1 MYKSLIVSH
10 LLLVLF
16 TLLSGCTKQN
26 IEIEG
31 LETSTA
37 KAKIINASIVNNQL
51 ILDGTDLDGVTKVQI
66 TGPSSFDETFQIES
80 KNQSQLIANGLKNI
94 SFVIGAVFSVI
105 ISDAYGAATFQVTF
119 TLQDGAVTTSKI
131 VDGAVTAEKLHD
143 MGANNGDTLVYNNAI
158 MKWEAKPLSGL
169 NYRGSWDANTNTP
182 SLADGGANTSPLSGD
197 YYVIGTTGTTNID
210 GINTWSSGDW
220 IIFNGTAWDKISNSS
235 TITSFNSR
243 QGAVLPMANDYTW
256 NQIDKTVSSIN
267 DIANVDTSGAIA
279 GKILKFDGTNW
290 VVGDDENSGG
300 AGSVTSTEIQ
310 DGTVS
315 NADLAG
321 SIDQSKI
328 TNLTT
333 DLASKLPLDGS
344 SSMTGNL
351 DMGTNAI
358 VNVGNIDGVDVSAL
372 KTQSDT
378 NLSNIASNTTG
389 KADKPSVTCTG
400 TDKIQW
406 NGTSFTCVTDVD
418 LNTNAGT
425 ICSSG
430 EYLDGNGTCITM
442 DKSAVSLSNVDD
454 VQQMPLSYLD
464 TDTTLALNSDTKVS
478 SQKAVKTYVDT
489 ALANNNVSTITGD
502 LATNISGT
510 VSVTAGTNT
519 VTGSAT
525 SFLTDLSVGDAI
537 KIDSEIFTITA
548 IASNTSLTLDS
559 NHIAGASGVT
569 ATKDSTI
576 LSIRSGDN
584 QELAIFDS
592 TGNLGI
598 KTSNPQADLHV
609 VGDLRVSQSLGLNGA
624 TQYDGGALNIKSTS
638 RSGPGTG
645 INLSGLTGGDNRAI
659 GYISSEDNSNNRY
672 ILRLVGDSTGSSVET
687 FTATSS
693 GNVGIGT
700 ITPSSKLQVD
710 GTVTATAFVGD
721 GSGLTG
727 IAASTNDA
735 NSLNFAQGAN
745 RVIDVDRATTGAG
758 NNLSIISGGAQTG
771 STDQNG
777 GDLILSSGTS
787 TGTGE
792 SKIEFKTSQ
801 AGSSGTT
808 DNSPTTA
815 MAILG
820 NGNVGI
826 GTTDPKSNLHIH
838 NSGSAISRIRMTN
851 STTTDA
857 TARGL
862 YLMQNGNDMSL
873 WNNEAGDFILGT
885 GGQTSA
891 SEAMRISSSGNI
903 GIGTTT
909 PDEPLHIVKETE
921 TATISIDTN
930 KDASGGS
937 GIELNR
943 SRGTKAAK
951 TAVLANDLLGN
962 IEFQG
967 YGGTTYVKG
976 AQIEAQVETGT
987 ISDSSLATS
996 LRFSTRASGD
1006 ADTSVRMEIQDTGD
1020 VLVENKL
1027 IVGPSDSTADA
1038 QLHIAN
1044 DQDATTE
1051 LRIDNTNESTSLNH
1065 LAVSLYN
1072 GSSKEAS
1079 MENNNNTK
1087 VLNIGQ
1093 HRTGGN
1099 LVLST
1104 EGTDV
1109 LTIDES
1115 QNVGIG
1121 ISNPTEKLEV
1131 TGNIKATA
1139 FYGDGSNLTGISSA
1153 NSTNTN
1159 DLVLGADTNSDNNGD
1174 ISFQTGLSTKMV
1186 IRNNGNVG
1194 IGTTSPQG
1202 KLHTVATSLTDVTID
1217 ERTSTSNNSLL
1228 TAKILKSTTSA
1239 DMINGFG
1246 ASFRIDI
1253 EDSAGVNNPIGFFGG
1268 LRDGADNSGAL
1279 IFATY
1284 DSGTASERM
1293 RVNAAGNVGIGTTTP
1308 TTQLEVKKD
1317 QNTNTYIRVDNST
1330 NNTAASAGFYATS
1343 SAGTGVSMVVHPP
1356 SYTTIVDRA
1365 NRAAIGTDTAIDGL
1379 TIGTSKAS
1387 SDIRFEVGG
1396 VGASAEKMRIT
1407 SAGNVGIGTTS
1418 PSSKLSLEV
1427 SEAGDTSP
1435 VNASFSNT
1443 DATGRAFISVDADT
1457 TRGGLVVNGSG
1468 MSDTTS
1474 FSIPNKVTLWAAGN
1488 SSGLDIR
1495 ADGTQPVSIITSGLE
1510 RMIVNGS
1517 GNVGIGTNSPTEK
1530 LQVNGVIHST
1540 SGGIK
1545 FPDGTVQTTAGGGG
1559 GGSATLTLENKT
1571 ATYNVLAADNGKVFT
1586 ASNGITYN
1594 LPSAVTAG
1602 SGFNIYFKRT
1612 GTNNITIDADGSE
1625 LIDGQ
1630 PVQILGSQYASAHI
1644 VSDGSNWIII
1654 NKAGTVSSCVA
1665 PDATFSYT
1673 GSDQSIVVPSG
1684 CSKMEVKAWGAGGGG
1699 GYNSKPGG
1707 AGGFTHAQVP
1717 VTGGDT
1723 LIVVVGQAGVKAA
1736 STTPAGETQGYGNA
1750 GVAYA
1755 GVACATGHG
1764 GGLSGVFKTSFTRSN
1779 ALVIAG
1785 GGGGGSGYGTG
1796 GYGGNDPTY
1805 SGGQSSDMTGLDGTG
1820 IYTGGGGSGYDGGT
1834 MATNQHGTY
1843 PPGRGGSKYIHP
1855 SGTEIETAY
1864 TAVGTRAAPKNV
1876 DPDYPGGNVAEAGEG
1891 NASTSYNCSS
1901 HAQAGN
1907 GYVVIKWVP

>member
-1 MYKSLIVSH
+1 MHKSLIVSH

-197 YYVIGTTGTTNID
+197 YYVIGTTGSTNID

-598 KTSNPQADLHV
+598 KTSNPQADLHI

-1139 FYGDGSNLTGISSA
+1139 FYGDGSNLTGISSS

-1202 KLHTVATSLTDVTID
+1202 KLHTVATSLTDVSID

-1284 DSGTASERM
+1284 NSGAASERM

-1308 TTQLEVKKD
+1308 SSVLHVVK
-1317 QNTNTYIRVDNST
+1317 TST
-1330 NNTAASAGFYATS
+1330 DYMEPNIKLGS
-1343 SAGTGVSMVVHPP
+1343 S
-1356 SYTTIVDRA
+1356 
-1365 NRAAIGTDTAIDGL
+1365 
-1379 TIGTSKAS
+1379 
-1387 SDIRFEVGG
+1387 
-1396 VGASAEKMRIT
+1396 
-1407 SAGNVGIGTTS
+1407 GNVGGAISADTNDGTDNEYVCLAGGGDCNVTRGANISLYGNEFGAEYNGRITLTPGASTS
-1418 PSSKLSLEV
+1418 PS
-1427 SEAGDTSP
+1427 G
-1435 VNASFSNT
+1435 T
-1443 DATGRAFISVDADT
+1443 DS
-1457 TRGGLVVNGSG
+1457 
-1468 MSDTTS
+1468 
-1474 FSIPNKVTLWAAGN
+1474 
-1488 SSGLDIR
+1488 
-1495 ADGTQPVSIITSGLE
+1495 SIILRAGSPAQDV
-1510 RMIVNGS
+1510 MAVHNS

-1750 GVAYA
+1750 GVAYG

-1764 GGLSGVFKTSFTRSN
+1764 GGLSGVFNTSFTRSN

-1876 DPDYPGGNVAEAGEG
+1876 DPDYPGGNIAEAGEG